1 MWVKNLFKIL
11 KEDVVIP
18 RTLFEGNSTISGQV
32 KVVESLGVRRLLVD
46 GLTQSISIDR
56 LDKTGGYW
64 DSIVQLAVSRLK
76 LKDKILVLGLG
87 GGTLP
92 KLFTRNLGPIKI
104 DTVEIDPLIV
114 DLAKKYFNLVED
126 NIKIYTGD
134 AANFLNS
141 LGEKYNF
148 ICVDT
153 YIGDKIPESVQTNK
167 FFDNLFGRLE
177 ENGTIVL
184 NRIFHQTETKELSD
198 FIKLLKNWY
207 SRVYYIKHPGYFRS
221 DNVIVWCQS

>member
-18 RTLFEGNSTISGQV
+18 RTLFEGSSTISGQV

-76 LKDKILVLGLG
+76 LGDKILVLGLG

-92 KLFTRNLGPIKI
+92 KL
-104 DTVEIDPLIV
+104 
-114 DLAKKYFNLVED
+114 
-126 NIKIYTGD
+126 
-134 AANFLNS
+134 
-141 LGEKYNF
+141 
-148 ICVDT
+148 
-153 YIGDKIPESVQTNK
+153 
-167 FFDNLFGRLE
+167 
-177 ENGTIVL
+177 
-184 NRIFHQTETKELSD
+184 
-198 FIKLLKNWY
+198 KLKLK
-207 SRVYYIKHPGYFRS
+207 
-221 DNVIVWCQS
+221 